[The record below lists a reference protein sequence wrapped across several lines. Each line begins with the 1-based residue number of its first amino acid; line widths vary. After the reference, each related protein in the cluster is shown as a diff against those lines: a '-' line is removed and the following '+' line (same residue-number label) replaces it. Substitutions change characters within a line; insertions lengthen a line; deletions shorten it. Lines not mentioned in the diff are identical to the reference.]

1 MVGYGYV
8 VSAVYALIEGRFDTT
23 ALFRADILHCIGLSM
38 VTCAL
43 LLLGRTHIFW
53 RAMAL
58 SVLALLLGIAAG
70 RWLPKPHGFFAPVVA
85 LFVDVAPYTRFPLL
99 PLCGFTAVGVAV
111 GSWLLQRPPLLNH
124 LARLAIVTMLLVAL
138 VSLWQYLTGLTLA
151 WLGGRLSRSHPAV
164 VWNFL
169 EGCTRALAVLFAS
182 LFAANLLARSYP
194 TVPSA
199 VTWLVRLGRGSLL
212 AYAVHIPLCYGR
224 LAHPIAGRLQMPV
237 ATVLVVALIAF
248 TYLVVLFRDLAKK
261 RRRTAA

>member
-1 MVGYGYV
+1 
-8 VSAVYALIEGRFDTT
+8 
-23 ALFRADILHCIGLSM
+23 
-38 VTCAL
+38 
-43 LLLGRTHIFW
+43 
-53 RAMAL
+53 MAL
-58 SVLALLLGIAAG
+58 SVLALSLGIAAG
-70 RWLPKPHGFFAPVVA
+70 RWLPEPHGFFAPVVA

-138 VSLWQYLTGLTLA
+138 VSLWQYLTGLHAGVARGAALA
-151 WLGGRLSRSHPAV
+151 QPPGSGV
-164 VWNFL
+164 DFL
-169 EGCTRALAVLFAS
+169 EGGTRALAVLFAS

-224 LAHPIAGRLQMPV
+224 LAYPIAGRLQMPV

-248 TYLVVLFRDLAKK
+248 TYLVVLFRELAKE
-261 RRRTAA
+261 RRWTAA